1 MAENI
6 GSLEVDIS
14 IKNVNATEMA
24 EKIATELK
32 KVTKEAD
39 EISAAITN
47 TEKATSKSLKTIS
60 EATTKTANDVSKVS
74 EAAEKTSTATEKVSS
89 TFDKVSEAAEKAAKA
104 SENLSNNLNT
114 QASEKISKTTSD
126 LATATQAATQAT
138 EKLADKQGEAAK
150 NSKTFNELLEQVKY
164 SLGQIEQAEHDQS
177 GALNSWK
184 KQQIAAIK
192 EIIKSNEDLL
202 NSNFFTDEQLSRL
215 KEFQGETEKAATNT
229 DNLSQAENKTA
240 ESGEK
245 AAQATEKVAKTS
257 KTAGGN
263 ASFLSQLLKKVAGA
277 FGVDI
282 PLGAKAAEIGIKAF
296 QTAISA
302 GILLV
307 VQLLIE
313 AITKLVD
320 KLTLSFRL
328 QGQLNEKVAESTAG
342 AVANL
347 YKLRQEWNNL
357 ENDVEKK
364 EEFIRKNSD
373 SFNELG
379 VSIKNVNDA
388 ENLLVRNTN
397 NFITALM
404 QRARA
409 NAAMEAMEKNAKD
422 NLEDLAK
429 AEEKLLEAEEKRAE
443 AQKTYDDANDALL
456 KAEATAQFRQ
466 GDDAI
471 QINKQVLL
479 QQLNKRVLQQLKKG
493 ASQTINQE
501 NEKITELTNKRDEII
516 TKIDKQNQVYLRII
530 ENSTNRENKILKTNG
545 FDKTKDLQDYES
557 YLQKKKSD
565 YADYAKALKSSDATV
580 RANAAKMYQIN
591 ISEGNTYLKWLKN
604 QRSKINKE
612 TDNEKYMIVNRA
624 INDIIAPKRDVD
636 VSTYYQKLKQQL
648 KEFQDQEKLGFKP
661 DPQIIENLKKQIKL
675 YEEANGITEK
685 DKPDFSAQ
693 IAQYK
698 EFAEKLVEIETA
710 KQTKINEI
718 QKGKGN
724 QDDKQ
729 KAIENVKQFT
739 DNDIEM
745 LKQEYGIIGDDIA
758 QTVLDTMM
766 ETISNNSGEIT
777 EKIIAIKDQ
786 IKELENNPTDE
797 HGNSTDHSAEI
808 GKLQAQLQTLLY
820 AYNRLKGELTGVKK
834 EKKDT
839 DNTISKE
846 EAYKHLKT
854 TISNIASSFQNLGSK
869 IGGSMGEA
877 LSFVGDLTNN
887 VMGTI
892 NAIQAYA
899 EFTSKTII
907 GVGNATKVAIKTV
920 ETASVILAVISAAME
935 IAMKLVELFS
945 KDKETY
951 ADKKDV
957 YDAYISTLDI
967 IIDRE
972 KKLAET
978 LTAQQA
984 AAQYDA
990 IGEHIKQQEEAT
1002 RKIGKDYLNSG
1013 AKWNSHSEG
1022 VKNYDKMDA
1031 QDFAA
1036 FEKAT
1041 GVSKIELGGR
1051 LTGLFDL
1058 TAEQIKNLQYTSF
1071 YAKLDSETR
1080 GYLEKIVD
1088 SNAAAAQN
1096 IYDSY
1101 EAING
1106 ISFDGFSDNFLS
1118 SLKDMDVKAED
1129 VAGNIKDYMRQSLIE
1144 QMFKKD
1150 YQQKID
1156 DYYKKWGEYME
1167 SGDELDENEMKELN
1181 ELADQI
1187 ANGATAAAQKINEAF
1202 KTVEDEAEEEGLS
1215 GAIKNASQES
1225 IDLLAGQTN
1234 AVRMNQVTAMEIA
1247 REQIAAVMEI
1257 NMHVIAC
1264 VNYLSSINSNLANPD
1279 TRSQG
1284 II

>member
-74 EAAEKTSTATEKVSS
+74 EAAEKTSTATEKVST

-114 QASEKISKTTSD
+114 QASENISKTTSN
-126 LATATQAATQAT
+126 LATATQAAAQAT

-164 SLGQIEQAEHDQS
+164 RLGQIEQAENDQS

-184 KQQIAAIK
+184 EQQIAAIK
-192 EIIKSNEDLL
+192 EIIKANEDLL

-357 ENDVEKK
+357 GNDVEKK

-388 ENLLVRNTN
+388 ENLLVKNTN
-397 NFITALM
+397 KFITALM

-429 AEEKLLEAEEKRAE
+429 AEEKLLEAEEKRAN
-443 AQKTYDDANDALL
+443 AQKTYDDANAALL

-466 GDDAI
+466 GDNPN
-471 QINKQVLL
+471 QINKP
-479 QQLNKRVLQQLKKG
+479 VLQQLKEG
-493 ASQTINQE
+493 ALQTINQE
-501 NEKITELTNKRDEII
+501 NEKITELTKKRDDII
-516 TKIDKQNQVYLRII
+516 NKIDKENQVYLKII

-624 INDIIAPKRDVD
+624 INDIAPERD

-698 EFAEKLVEIETA
+698 EFAEKLVEIEVN
-710 KQTKINEI
+710 KQTKIDEI
-718 QKGKGN
+718 QKGKGK

-729 KAIENVKQFT
+729 KAIENVKQFA

-745 LKQEYGIIGDDIA
+745 LKQEYGIIGEDIA

-766 ETISNNSGEIT
+766 ETIGNNSGEIT

-786 IKELENNPTDE
+786 LKELENNPTDE
-797 HGNSTDHSAEI
+797 FGNFTDHSEEI

-820 AYNRLKGELTGVKK
+820 AYNRLKSQLTGVKK

-839 DNTISKE
+839 DDTISKE
-846 EAYKHLKT
+846 EAYKHLKS

-892 NAIQAYA
+892 NAIQSYA

-951 ADKKDV
+951 ADKKEV

-1013 AKWNSHSEG
+1013 AKWNSHSKG
-1022 VKNYDKMDA
+1022 YYQADKMDA

-1041 GVSKIELGGR
+1041 GVSKSELGGR